1 LKFTEFG
8 FSDDLLAGLDAMGF
22 VEATPIQEMAIP
34 AIMEGRD
41 VLGCAQ
47 TGTGKTAAFLLPILN
62 RYSTEPHSG
71 TDTLIIGPTR
81 ELVQQ
86 VDRQLEGF
94 SYFTPVSSIPIYGGR
109 DGQSMDQ
116 ERKALKS
123 GAPVIVATPGRLIA
137 HLDLGYVDFSKVR
150 HFILDEADRML
161 DMGFVHDIAK
171 IASHLPKDRQTLMF
185 SATMPPKIRKFAKE
199 LLKPNPVEVNVAVS
213 KPAENIIQAVYEL
226 EDEGKVKLVA
236 NLLEGKKRLQR
247 AIIFAST
254 KKKVREVARALERA
268 GLNVAAISSDLEQ
281 NEREAALHDF
291 RAGNTPIVVATDV
304 LSRGIDIKGIDVVIN
319 YDVPP
324 DPEDYVHRIGRTARA
339 DASGVALTFVS
350 KGDRHRFRRIEEL
363 MDMKVRRLPLPEGI
377 PAGTPPQGRGGRGGG
392 ARGRSGNRRSGG
404 SSGRDRGGKRGRS
417 RKSRSR
423 GRDTK

>member
-8 FSDDLLAGLDAMGF
+8 FSDDLLDGLDAMGF
-22 VEATPIQEMAIP
+22 EEATPIQEQAIP
-34 AIMEGRD
+34 AIMAGRD
-41 VLGCAQ
+41 LLGCAQ

-62 RYSTEPHSG
+62 RYTTEPHTG

-116 ERKALKS
+116 ERKALKT

-199 LLKPNPVEVNVAVS
+199 LLKDDPVEVNVAVS
-213 KPAENIIQAVYEL
+213 KPADNILQAVYEL

-236 NLLEGKKRLQR
+236 SLLEGKKRLQR

-254 KKKVREVARALERA
+254 KKKVREVARSLERA

-281 NEREAALHDF
+281 KEREAALHEF
-291 RAGNTPIVVATDV
+291 RAGNIPIVVATDV

-339 DASGVALTFVS
+339 DASGVAITFVS
-350 KGDRHRFRRIEEL
+350 KHDRHRFRRIEDL
-363 MDMKVRRLPLPEGI
+363 MDMQVRRLPLPEGI
-377 PAGTPPQGRGGRGGG
+377 PVGTPSQGRGGGSRG
-392 ARGRSGNRRSGG
+392 GNRRSGG
-404 SSGRDRGGKRGRS
+404 GSGRGRGDSRGGS
-417 RKSRSR
+417 RNSR
-423 GRDTK
+423 GRGRRKD